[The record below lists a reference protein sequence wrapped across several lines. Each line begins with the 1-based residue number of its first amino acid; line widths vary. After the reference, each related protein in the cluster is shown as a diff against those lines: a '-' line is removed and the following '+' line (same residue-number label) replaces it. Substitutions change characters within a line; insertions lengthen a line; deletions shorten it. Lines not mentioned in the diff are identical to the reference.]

1 MEKVRPCCGQ
11 PNPRI
16 EDGER
21 TEQEV
26 SCFSICNLTCDRI
39 YSVSRCLL
47 LYSKKCSVYLMLYK
61 PELKNRKN
69 YN

>member
-39 YSVSRCLL
+39 YSVSRLSTTVL
-47 LYSKKCSVYLMLYK
+47 KKMLS
-61 PELKNRKN
+61 LSNVV
-69 YN
+69 